1 MDLSLKLLAYK
12 LPEKVTFQ
20 IANASVVLVRS
31 FPLKLIRLHTC
42 WKASIELLSSG
53 RFVTL
58 EKIVDCLKNVD
69 LKNIEIFFD
78 GLVRRG
84 FLEREGTFLITEY
97 PFVSVIIPV
106 RNRPEEIKACLLSL
120 GKLDYP
126 LDKLEIIAVDD
137 ASCDHTPEAI
147 KGFNVRLIS
156 LKKNRQAPYC
166 RNLAAQKANG
176 EILAF
181 LDSDCVASPSWLKE
195 LVPAFKDP
203 AVCAVGGRIDSF
215 FDTTALDRYE
225 QVKSSLIIGNHVRR
239 SSEREKFFYVPSCNL
254 LVKKKI
260 FHSIGG
266 FNPDLVVGEDVDLCW
281 RLQDAGHSVEFRPN
295 GTIFHRH
302 RNKMS
307 AFCRRRFDYGT
318 SEPLLQK
325 LHPDRAK
332 TFFFPLGG
340 FLFWCVFFSAFYL
353 MPSLLFICPA
363 LVLVDSMVKYLKT
376 RKLNISISFFQHLK
390 AVSRS
395 WATLFYHGASFLSR
409 YYLWTCLPV
418 AFVIPE
424 ASVSLFCLHVFSGI
438 VDYMIKKPELN
449 PVSFLLYFTFEQFS
463 YQTGVWAGAVKYFS
477 FRPVIPVITF
487 LKKR

>member
-1 MDLSLKLLAYK
+1 MDPSLKPPAYK
-12 LPEKVTFQ
+12 LPEEVTCQ
-20 IANASVVLVRS
+20 ISDTSVVLIRS
-31 FPLKLIRLHTC
+31 FPLKFIRLHPS
-42 WKASIELLSSG
+42 WKASLECLSSG
-53 RFVTL
+53 HFVTL
-58 EKIVDCLKNVD
+58 EKITPCLKN
-69 LKNIEIFFD
+69 LNPESIEKFFN
-78 GLVRRG
+78 GLIRKG
-84 FLEREGTFLITEY
+84 FLERERTFLMTEY
-97 PFVSVIIPV
+97 PFISVIVPV

-126 LDKLEIIAVDD
+126 PDKLEIIAVDD
-137 ASCDHTPEAI
+137 ASCDHTVEVI
-147 KGFNVRLIS
+147 KRFNVRLIS
-156 LKKNRQAPYC
+156 LEKNRQAPYC

-195 LVPAFKDP
+195 LVPAFKDT

-215 FDTTALDRYE
+215 FNTTGLDRYE

-254 LVKKKI
+254 LVKKNV
-260 FHSIGG
+260 FHTVGG

-281 RLQDAGHSVEFRPN
+281 RLQDAGHSIEFRPD

-302 RNKMS
+302 RNKIS

-340 FLFWCVFFSAFYL
+340 FLFMCVFFISFFL
-353 MPSLLFICPA
+353 MPSLLFVCPA
-363 LVLVDSMVKYLKT
+363 LALFDSMLKYLKT

-390 AVSRS
+390 AVLRS
-395 WATLFYHGASFLSR
+395 YATLFYHGASFISR
-409 YYLWTCLPV
+409 YYLWTCLPAV
-418 AFVIPE
+418 FVIPE
-424 ASVSLFCLHVFSGI
+424 ASVIVFCLHIFSGA
-438 VDYMIKKPELN
+438 VDYIIKKSEMN
-449 PVSFLLYFTFEQFS
+449 PASFLFYFTFEQLS
-463 YQTGVWAGAVKYFS
+463 YQAGVWSGAVKYLS

-487 LKKR
+487 FKKF